1 MAKVIISVILSVLAA
16 AGITAYKAAT
26 KEKKDIMLQHDEI
39 ESTAFDIFKRN
50 AASGFK
56 LVVCDHL
63 PDEVISN
70 VKDGKT
76 SQGLDPEDLVG
87 LTMPNLGTKEN
98 NEDIIYIFVD
108 GFRKQ
113 QEMLAKLG
121 KHVSNRKL
129 VEMFT
134 LHECRHSQQV
144 AALRDAG
151 YDVEKAYAYEASCE
165 YGKGPMEQD
174 AIGFMAYPKAYG
186 FLVKIRWVA
195 KSINKKMS
203 DPMFTAQYSI
213 SKMFG

>member
-1 MAKVIISVILSVLAA
+1 MTKVITSVILSVLAA

-26 KEKKDIMLQHDEI
+26 KEKKDIELTKHDVENI
-39 ESTAFDIFKRN
+39 ALEVFKSN
-50 AASGFK
+50 AAAGFK
-56 LVVCDHL
+56 FEVCDHL
-63 PDEVISN
+63 PDEVIAN
-70 VKDGKT
+70 LKDGKT
-76 SQGLDPEDLVG
+76 SQGLVPEELVG

-108 GFRKQ
+108 GVRKQ

-134 LHECRHSQQV
+134 LHECRHSQQI

-174 AIGFMAYPKAYG
+174 AIGFMACPKAYG
-186 FLVKIRWVA
+186 FLVKSSWVA
-195 KSINKKMS
+195 KAINKKMS

>member
-1 MAKVIISVILSVLAA
+1 MTMIITSIILVLAA
-16 AGITAYKAAT
+16 AAVYKAAT
-26 KEKKDIMLQHDEI
+26 EKQKDIELTKHDVENI
-39 ESTAFDIFKRN
+39 ALEVFKSN
-50 AASGFK
+50 AAAGFK
-56 LVVCDHL
+56 LEVCDHL
-63 PDEVISN
+63 PDEVIAN
-70 VKDGKT
+70 LKDGKT
-76 SQGLDPEDLVG
+76 SQGLVPEELVG

-129 VEMFT
+129 VEVFT
-134 LHECRHSQQV
+134 LHECRHSQQI

-165 YGKGPMEQD
+165 YGKGPMEKD
-174 AIGFMAYPKAYG
+174 AIGFMAYPRVYG
-186 FLVKIRWVA
+186 CVVKSSWVA
-195 KSINKKMS
+195 KAINKKMS
-203 DPMFTAQYSI
+203 DPVFTAQYSI